1 MIGLEHKERT
11 VHIQRDRSVGI
22 IYVAIGARFV
32 AEARLSAE
40 RVRQPSARGAHPAIH
55 GSGPGNPSWTRRNHP
70 TVCAASEGAHQQTH
84 CDDAI
89 AF

>member
-11 VHIQRDRSVGI
+11 VHIQRARSVGV
-22 IYVAIGARFV
+22 IYVAIGARFI
-32 AEARLSAE
+32 AEARVSAE
-40 RVRQPSARGAHPAIH
+40 SVRGFLPEVPIVLFTDRVPENRRGF
-55 GSGPGNPSWTRRNHP
+55 RRNHR